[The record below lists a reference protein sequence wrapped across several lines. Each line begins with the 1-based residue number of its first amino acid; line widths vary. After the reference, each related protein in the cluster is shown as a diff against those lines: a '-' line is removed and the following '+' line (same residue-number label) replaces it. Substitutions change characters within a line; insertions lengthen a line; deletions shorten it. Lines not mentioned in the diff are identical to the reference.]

1 MTLTLKAYALP
12 LALSAAVFG
21 ALGVSGPLEAQERL
35 GQRDTLSCAST
46 NGRRVYCDTD
56 TKGGVHL
63 IRQIGAVPC
72 EQGSTW
78 GYDARGVW
86 VDRGCRAEFSFPG
99 RSGYVQ
105 ERQNGRM
112 ETISAGTNISIRT
125 NEAIN
130 TQASD
135 GRVFSGSVAE
145 NVMGT
150 DGRVA
155 LPRGAYTELIVRR
168 MEDRSLV
175 IDLDSV
181 DVGGVRYAVT
191 SSVIRTRAGGRRD
204 GVGMNRR
211 TGEFAGGGS
220 MVGAIIGAIAGG
232 GKGAAIGAGAGA
244 GAGIGLQTLTRGK
257 SVKIPAES
265 ILSFRLQAPLQMGAA
280 ETGSARRGRHYHEP
294 IR

>member
-1 MTLTLKAYALP
+1 MTLTFKMHSLP
-12 LALSAAVFG
+12 LVLSVAALSAFC
-21 ALGVSGPLEAQERL
+21 VSVPLAAQDGS
-35 GQRDTLSCAST
+35 GQRGTFSCAST

-56 TKGGVHL
+56 TRGGVHL
-63 IRQIGAVPC
+63 VRQIGTVRC

-86 VDRGCRAEFSFPG
+86 VDRGCRAEFTFPG

-105 ERQNGRM
+105 ERQNGRP

-125 NEAIN
+125 NEVIN
-130 TQASD
+130 SQASD
-135 GRVFSGSVAE
+135 GRVFSGSLAE

-155 LPRGAYTELIVRR
+155 LPRGAYAELIVRR
-168 MEDRSLV
+168 LEDRSLV

-181 DVGGVRYAVT
+181 DVDGVRYAVT
-191 SSVIRTRAGGRRD
+191 SNAIRSSAGGRRD
-204 GVGMNRR
+204 GVGANRR

-220 MVGAIIGAIAGG
+220 VVGAIIGAIAGG

-257 SVKIPAES
+257 SLRIPAES
-265 ILSFRLQAPLQMGAA
+265 ILTFRLEAPLQMGAA
-280 ETGSARRGRHYHEP
+280 ESGRARRGLHYHEP
-294 IR
+294 LR